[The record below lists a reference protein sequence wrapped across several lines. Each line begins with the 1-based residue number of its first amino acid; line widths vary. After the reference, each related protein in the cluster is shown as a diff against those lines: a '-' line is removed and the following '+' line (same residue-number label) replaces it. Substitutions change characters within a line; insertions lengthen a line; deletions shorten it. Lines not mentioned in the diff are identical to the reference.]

1 MPDRPLQLYD
11 VQRNSEQCEPKHSP
25 DPQRRTNAFDLRKAA
40 LNRTD
45 AAFEVPDVAVNSW
58 HARKRRTRFEAAR
71 AGLKPTRMF
80 PNSLTPE
87 LSCGA
92 QWRRVVVD
100 VTTKVGATKRH
111 QLERLVRL

>member
-1 MPDRPLQLYD
+1 MRIDATLVRE
-11 VQRNSEQCEPKHSP
+11 VRSP
-25 DPQRRTNAFDLRKAA
+25 HIWMDCCPQRQQRIDKYSVGGYSQCQ
-40 LNRTD
+40 
-45 AAFEVPDVAVNSW
+45 EVKDDVAEYS
-58 HARKRRTRFEAAR
+58 HER
-71 AGLKPTRMF
+71 
-80 PNSLTPE
+80 LTPE